1 MKKCIDLSIKKR
13 RVSVTFEANFKPLFN
28 TGKTMIHPK
37 SKESQLK
44 SSETDNQAINDKI
57 EANLERIVDLYKAYI
72 KYSVM

>member
-13 RVSVTFEANFKPLFN
+13 RVSVAFGANFNPLFN
-28 TGKTMIHPK
+28 TGKTMVHLK

-44 SSETDNQAINDKI
+44 SNESDNQAINDKI
-57 EANLERIVDLYKAYI
+57 EANLQRIVDLYKAYI